1 MTWQRQEAIRSNP
14 EKIVG
19 RIEMEGTG
27 SWKERYEGV
36 TIGQVRK
43 KLEYSPELREQLKN
57 INPDDM
63 DAIKSIANKIGEDEA
78 ILAAIAFAIRSKL
91 IGTN

>member
-1 MTWQRQEAIRSNP
+1 
-14 EKIVG
+14 
-19 RIEMEGTG
+19 MEGTG